1 MAAGSAAY
9 VLPAQANLID
19 DSHAN
24 LALRNFYF
32 SSDNR
37 DGAAQ
42 PSLTE
47 EWAQGFLLDFRS
59 GYTGGLV
66 GFGVDA
72 TAAMGITLDSGRGR
86 HVGSTMIPSDGD
98 RASDR
103 WSSAGATAKMR
114 VSKTELRLGQLAPRL
129 PVLVASDGRLLPQT
143 FQGVQLQSKDID
155 NLTLM
160 GGALNRARGRA
171 STDLTGMAVNGG
183 SQESGRFYFAGGN
196 YRATEALT
204 LQYYAGQLED
214 YYLQQ
219 FVGLNHLLT
228 LADDSSLTTD
238 LRYFRTRSDG
248 ANGGASGRERGYA
261 VGGYTA
267 DGDGEIDNDLWSA
280 AFTYRL
286 RGHSLTLGYQ
296 SVSDDSNFVQ
306 INQGSI
312 DKGAGGSSLYLW
324 TDKMLLSFTRAGE
337 RTSFAQYGYD
347 FAALGLPGLRASV
360 MYLKGEHIQTTV
372 GAQQSEWERDF
383 SLDYVIQ
390 GGTFEGLGV
399 AWRNGKS
406 HSEAARNSDQ
416 NRLIINYTLALF

>member
-1 MAAGSAAY
+1 MKFAPYLYGFVLAAGSAAY

-219 FVGLNHLLT
+219 FVGLNHL
-228 LADDSSLTTD
+228 SL
-238 LRYFRTRSDG
+238 
-248 ANGGASGRERGYA
+248 
-261 VGGYTA
+261 
-267 DGDGEIDNDLWSA
+267 I
-280 AFTYRL
+280 
-286 RGHSLTLGYQ
+286 
-296 SVSDDSNFVQ
+296 
-306 INQGSI
+306 
-312 DKGAGGSSLYLW
+312 
-324 TDKMLLSFTRAGE
+324 
-337 RTSFAQYGYD
+337 
-347 FAALGLPGLRASV
+347 
-360 MYLKGEHIQTTV
+360 HI
-372 GAQQSEWERDF
+372 
-383 SLDYVIQ
+383 
-390 GGTFEGLGV
+390 
-399 AWRNGKS
+399 
-406 HSEAARNSDQ
+406 
-416 NRLIINYTLALF
+416 